1 MVNQKPICFKIDF
14 ENLDGVDDYVRGASI
29 WTTRNRVLNDAVK
42 MYLEYIKAK
51 NFYNYEGD
59 PTHMKEFMSK
69 YLVREP
75 ARLFT

>member
-1 MVNQKPICFKIDF
+1 MVNQKPICFKIDL
-14 ENLDGVDDYVRGASI
+14 ENLEGIDDYVREASS
-29 WTTRNRVLNDAVK
+29 WTTRNRVLNNAVQ
-42 MYLEYIKAK
+42 MYLEYVRAK

-59 PTHMKEFMSK
+59 PAKMKDFVAK